1 LAITLGKDCT
11 VDVDGQVAGVR
22 SVTFTESARTI
33 DVNEFGSRYSSVYST
48 GFDASVSIELNDDD
62 AVGTLI
68 TALQDGTEV
77 TVSGGMGGWSFP
89 AVVTGVS
96 ESCPIDG
103 VVTYTIEAR
112 ITKEGLR

>member
-11 VDVDGQVAGVR
+11 VEVGGQLAGVR

-33 DVNEFGSRYSSVYST
+33 EINEFGSRYSSVYST
-48 GFDASVSIELNDDD
+48 GFDASVSIEVNDDAASSLID
-62 AVGTLI
+62 ALESG
-68 TALQDGTEV
+68 AEM
-77 TVSGGMGGWSFP
+77 TVSGGSGGWSFP

-112 ITKEGLR
+112 MTKGGLRA